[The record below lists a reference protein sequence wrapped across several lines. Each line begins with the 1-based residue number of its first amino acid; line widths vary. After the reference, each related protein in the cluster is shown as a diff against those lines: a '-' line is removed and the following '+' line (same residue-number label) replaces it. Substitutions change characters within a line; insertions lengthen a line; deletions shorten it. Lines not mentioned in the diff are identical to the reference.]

1 MIDVQ
6 VRDGQLKIRLT
17 GWDAFM
23 LCSRPSWTHA
33 VPVGQIVRVYAV
45 PPDSA
50 PFNVRSRT
58 VGGGHTVRR
67 VLPREP
73 SLWVDVSRDRYQ
85 RLAFSVPD
93 AETLAEELVEAG
105 AARQVRHD
113 HPGPLTADD
122 VARLSSGEFTRE
134 TEG

>member
-1 MIDVQ
+1 LIDVR
-6 VRDGQLKIRLT
+6 VGDGQLKIRLT

-23 LCSRPSWTHA
+23 FCVRWSWEHA
-33 VPVGQIVRVYAV
+33 VPVGQVVRVYAV
-45 PPDSA
+45 PPE
-50 PFNVRSRT
+50 PTLFNVRNRT

-67 VLPREP
+67 VLPHRP

-85 RLAFSVPD
+85 RLAFSVPN
-93 AETLAEELVEAG
+93 AEGVAEQVVEAG
-105 AARQVRHD
+105 GARQVRHS